1 MNGCGMEAAEC
12 RARVDE
18 RISRLEAIVES
29 QDQKLDEV
37 LQLLHASKLGLG
49 ALKGLIYLGLA
60 IVGAWAA
67 FKGVR

>member
-1 MNGCGMEAAEC
+1 MDGCGMESAEC
-12 RARVDE
+12 RARMDE
-18 RISRLEAIVES
+18 RVTRLEVIVES

-67 FKGVR
+67 LKGVK